1 MIPSENN
8 KRDLNAQWIFLARQ
22 VLVSSGVWVHFFMFG
37 LCMGTPTI
45 YISQI
50 RRDANSTDVITEE
63 MSSWLSSTP
72 MYSSVPNLF
81 VVVAVSAY
89 YGPTK
94 AFLTICITSVLGFL
108 IMYFSTSVIG
118 VLAGEV
124 VIGALIASDC
134 VVCIRVLTEYIS
146 PQYRG
151 SFLVIK
157 SASFA
162 WGMLIAN
169 LMGTFLRWK
178 SIPLLGC
185 ALAVYAFVSA
195 LFWPDSPYW
204 LASKQKYTACTDSHN
219 WLKGQSI
226 ESVRELESLIA
237 AHDNFVQSKTG
248 NRKHV
253 RQLIETCYSKA
264 LYKAFGYA
272 ILLLCLH
279 QFSGK
284 IACNVYALQII
295 KTVTNSE
302 STTYIGML
310 ENKYIFLTL
319 LSLYMISVSC
329 GPVSLSPS
337 LIAELCPL
345 RNRNL
350 YMFLVSLCGNMIM
363 ATVIKLLPLLFAS
376 MGSHGAFMFYG
387 SSSLFFIILITCL
400 VPETKDKSIIEMDA
414 LLRN

>member
-1 MIPSENN
+1 MTPNGNN
-8 KRDLNAQWIFLARQ
+8 KRELNQPWIFLSRQ
-22 VLVSSGVWVHFFMFG
+22 VLVSSGVWAHFFMFG

-94 AFLTICITSVLGFL
+94 AFLTICITSALGFL

-118 VLAGEV
+118 VLAGEMV
-124 VIGALIASDC
+124 LGALIASDG
-134 VVCIRVLTEYIS
+134 VVCLRVLTEYIS
-146 PQYRG
+146 PRYRG

-169 LMGTFLRWK
+169 LMGTFFDWK
-178 SIPLLGC
+178 SISLLGC
-185 ALAVYAFVSA
+185 ALAVYAFLSG
-195 LFWPDSPYW
+195 LLWPESPYW
-204 LASKQKYTACTDSHN
+204 LASKQKYTVCRDSHN
-219 WLKGQSI
+219 WLKGRST

-237 AHDNFVQSKTG
+237 LHDNFVQSKTQ
-248 NRKHV
+248 NRKHAV
-253 RQLIETCYSKA
+253 MQMIKACYSKA
-264 LYKAFGYA
+264 LYKAFGYV

-279 QFSGK
+279 QFS
-284 IACNVYALQII
+284 
-295 KTVTNSE
+295 
-302 STTYIGML
+302 
-310 ENKYIFLTL
+310 
-319 LSLYMISVSC
+319 
-329 GPVSLSPS
+329 
-337 LIAELCPL
+337 
-345 RNRNL
+345 
-350 YMFLVSLCGNMIM
+350 VSLCGNIIM
-363 ATVIKLLPLLFAS
+363 ATVIKILPLLFAS
-376 MGSHGAFMFYG
+376 MGPHGAFMFYG
-387 SSSLFFIILITCL
+387 SSSVFFVILITYL